1 MGKEQ
6 QNERAGDRSTH
17 THTRARAGITDR
29 VLRGLAQGGLAY
41 VGRLPKKD
49 GMHAE
54 PPSSLKEGR
63 GEGSQMPEHSEQ
75 RPVTQLVQGAFMFK
89 SACERHKS

>member
-1 MGKEQ
+1 M
-6 QNERAGDRSTH
+6 
-17 THTRARAGITDR
+17 
-29 VLRGLAQGGLAY
+29 
-41 VGRLPKKD
+41 GRLPRKD

-75 RPVTQLVQGAFMFK
+75 RPVTQLVQGASMFK
-89 SACERHKS
+89 SARERYRS